1 MTDAVKRALM
11 GLAREDY
18 MKMVEERKK
27 QERELEAEVK
37 RLKNERKRKT
47 DKQHTGPSEGNEHTK
62 MHDTE

>member
-47 DKQHTGPSEGNEHTK
+47 DKQHTGSSEGNEHTK

>member
-11 GLAREDY
+11 GLAKEDY
-18 MKMVEERKK
+18 MKMVEEHKK

-37 RLKNERKRKT
+37 RLKDERKRKT
-47 DKQHTGPSEGNEHTK
+47 DKQHNNAPEGNEHAK